1 MGDLFS
7 EARKK
12 ISRARYKG
20 TGVAMSRSEAMA
32 LLEKIDRLRAENAE
46 LREVSKAALAWI
58 DAVPSDTELPTMPG
72 FDRDWADSV
81 LDKARG
87 ETDE

>member
-1 MGDLFS
+1 MDDLFS

-32 LLEKIDRLRAENAE
+32 LLEKIERLRAEKAE
-46 LREVSKAALAWI
+46 LHEALSDMWAEASGAPKSCGHDFACVCPGEEAKAALAKEHG
-58 DAVPSDTELPTMPG
+58 DTE
-72 FDRDWADSV
+72 A
-81 LDKARG
+81 
-87 ETDE
+87 